1 MTKTTESKW
10 RALIAEQER
19 SGLTAKEFAERRG
32 ITATTLYWWRCRLR
46 RRRHPTELVPVEV
59 VERDIVANPLGARA
73 AVFDL
78 ELGDSLI
85 LRIPAGFDEAE
96 LRRLVRALRC

>member
-19 SGLTAKEFAERRG
+19 SGMTAKEFAASRG
-32 ITATTLYWWRCRLR
+32 ITPTTLYWWRSQLGR
-46 RRRHPTELVPVEV
+46 RRQTTDLVPVEV
-59 VERDIVANPLGARA
+59 VEHEVVVGGRGQRDASFALEVDG
-73 AVFDL
+73 DL
-78 ELGDSLI
+78 T